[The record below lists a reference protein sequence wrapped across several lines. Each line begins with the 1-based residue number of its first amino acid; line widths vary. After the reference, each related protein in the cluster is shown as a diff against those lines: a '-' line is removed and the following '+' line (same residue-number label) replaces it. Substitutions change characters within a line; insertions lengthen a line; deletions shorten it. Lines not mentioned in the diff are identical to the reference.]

1 MWWGQPFG
9 VVLFRVRR
17 HGDHVGDGC
26 GPPRVIFGEVTGEG
40 RGLTLGG
47 VVLTVNGDRDAVERQ
62 LGNGEL
68 ACPSCGG
75 VLGGWGNA
83 VTRPVRQLKGDDEV
97 VTPRRSRCRGCRATH
112 VLLPA
117 QLLSRRADA
126 GAVIGRALEESAAGA
141 GHRKIAG
148 LLGRPESTVRGWLRA
163 LARGAGRVRE
173 RFTALAASLVADPPL
188 PAPAGSPLAERGR
201 CCRGC
206 CRGRRDAA
214 RGGRGGAVGAGGGGD
229 VRAAAGPVMAGG
241 EGQREL
247 ALGGGPLSRDPR

>member
-75 VLGGWGNA
+75 VLGRWGNA

-126 GAVIGRALEESAAGA
+126 GAVIGRALEEKAAGS
-141 GHRKIAG
+141 GHRVIA
-148 LLGRPESTVRGWLRA
+148 LALGRPPSTVRGWLRS
-163 LARGAGRVRE
+163 LARGAGRVGRVDVDHVVGARLPRMGDE
-173 RFTALAASLVADPPL
+173 RRPRLSGPRLHLAATGGRRPPAAAVGRVGPL
-188 PAPAGSPLAERGR
+188 PR
-201 CCRGC
+201 CQ
-206 CRGRRDAA
+206 
-214 RGGRGGAVGAGGGGD
+214 
-229 VRAAAGPVMAGG
+229 
-241 EGQREL
+241 EGTT
-247 ALGGGPLSRDPR
+247 

>member
-1 MWWGQPFG
+1 M
-9 VVLFRVRR
+9 
-17 HGDHVGDGC
+17 
-26 GPPRVIFGEVTGEG
+26 
-40 RGLTLGG
+40 
-47 VVLTVNGDRDAVERQ
+47 LTVNGDRDAVERQ
-62 LGNGEL
+62 LGSGEL

-75 VLGGWGNA
+75 VLGRWGNA

-126 GAVIGRALEESAAGA
+126 GAVVGRALEEKAAGA

-173 RFTALAASLVADPPL
+173 RFTALAASWPSRTAS
-188 PAPAGSPLAERGR
+188 GSPRRLHIACERIPQCVGML
-201 CCRGC
+201 GVQV
-206 CRGRRDAA
+206 DLVL
-214 RGGRGGAVGAGGGGD
+214 GAVQAEAD
-229 VRAAAGPVMAGG
+229 CAFSLAAIEVVDEQGLYLLSHMCPVSS
-241 EGQREL
+241 
-247 ALGGGPLSRDPR
+247 LSRSARQTIMFRLDHLRRVMWVDPGVSA

>member
-75 VLGGWGNA
+75 VLGRWGNA

-126 GAVIGRALEESAAGA
+126 GAVIGRALEEKAAGA

-163 LARGAGRVRE
+163 LARGAGRVR
-173 RFTALAASLVADPPL
+173 S
-188 PAPAGSPLAERGR
+188 GSRRWRRRWWPIRLFRLR
-201 CCRGC
+201 P
-206 CRGRRDAA
+206 GRRW
-214 RGGRGGAVGAGGGGD
+214 RTRLL
-229 VRAAAGPVMAGG
+229 R
-241 EGQREL
+241 
-247 ALGGGPLSRDPR
+247 SRLLPRPP